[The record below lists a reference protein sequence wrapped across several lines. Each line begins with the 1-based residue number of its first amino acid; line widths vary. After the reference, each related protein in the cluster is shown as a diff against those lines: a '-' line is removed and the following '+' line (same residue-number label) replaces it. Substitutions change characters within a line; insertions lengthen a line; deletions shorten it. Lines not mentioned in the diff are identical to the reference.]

1 VDPHLLDYGPRT
13 ALLVDDVQNG
23 CADPSGSLY
32 LPGAGGVVDTSDGE
46 ICRAG
51 GVGAHIR

>member
-1 VDPHLLDYGPRT
+1 MDPHLLDYGPRS